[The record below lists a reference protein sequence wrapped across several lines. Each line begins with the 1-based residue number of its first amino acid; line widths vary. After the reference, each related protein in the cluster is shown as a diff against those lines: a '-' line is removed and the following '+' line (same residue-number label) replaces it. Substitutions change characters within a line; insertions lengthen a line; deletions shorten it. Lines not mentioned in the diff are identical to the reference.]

1 MKAATLAAIEALVLV
16 SGYHMAHTI
25 LSPFSTSKDLC
36 VLVGAQCNAETRVAG
51 RQRSHVIFVC
61 ITRSLR
67 SPCPGEK
74 LTLLVLCGKGSV
86 HKGSPCS
93 RVRWETT
100 ADTAD
105 EIIFHCFFIIR
116 GTSLSLSVCY
126 QSFYMHCSFAGKQQ
140 VASVA
145 SWECPS

>member
-1 MKAATLAAIEALVLV
+1 MTKMKAATLAAIEALVLV

-36 VLVGAQCNAETRVAG
+36 VLVGARCNAESRVAG

-93 RVRWETT
+93 RVR
-100 ADTAD
+100 
-105 EIIFHCFFIIR
+105 
-116 GTSLSLSVCY
+116 
-126 QSFYMHCSFAGKQQ
+126 
-140 VASVA
+140 
-145 SWECPS
+145 